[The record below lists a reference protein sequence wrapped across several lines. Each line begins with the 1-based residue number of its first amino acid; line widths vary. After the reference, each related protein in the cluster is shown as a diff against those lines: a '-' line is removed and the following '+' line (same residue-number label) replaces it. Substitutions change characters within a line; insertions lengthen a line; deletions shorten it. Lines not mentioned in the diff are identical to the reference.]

1 MSTDEQTTS
10 VSVDEGA
17 TTAQATL
24 PQATTEPAINWAVG
38 QELEPRTLPPVTRLK
53 LIRYAGAS
61 GDYNPI
67 HTIDQGATDA
77 GLPGVIQ
84 HGMLTMAEVGRLFSP
99 YLGQGIVQHFETR
112 FSGMV
117 FLDDALTIGGTV
129 TGIDETG
136 HGRAYRFDVY
146 SKNQKGQNVAT
157 GKVTFVVDAG
167 R

>member
-10 VSVDEGA
+10 VSVDERA
-17 TTAQATL
+17 TTAQAT
-24 PQATTEPAINWAVG
+24 TEPATDWAIG

-53 LIRYAGAS
+53 LIKYAGAS

-84 HGMLTMAEVGRLFSP
+84 HGMLTMAELGRLFSP
-99 YLGQGIVQHFETR
+99 YLGQGMIQHVEAR

-129 TGIDETG
+129 TGIDETE
-136 HGRAYRFDVY
+136 HGRAYKFDVF

-157 GKVTFVVDAG
+157 GKVTFVVDGG

>member
-1 MSTDEQTTS
+1 MSTDEGTAS
-10 VSVDEGA
+10 VSSVRSDEGA
-17 TTAQATL
+17 AMTD
-24 PQATTEPAINWAVG
+24 ATTEPAIDWAVG

-53 LIRYAGAS
+53 LIHYAGAS

-67 HTIDQGATDA
+67 HTIDQGATEA

-84 HGMLTMAEVGRLFSP
+84 HGMLTMAELGRLFSP
-99 YLGQGIVQHFETR
+99 YLGQGSVQHVETR

-117 FLDDALTIGGTV
+117 FLGDALTVGGTV
-129 TGIDETG
+129 TAIDETE

-157 GKVTFVVDAG
+157 GKVTFVVDGG